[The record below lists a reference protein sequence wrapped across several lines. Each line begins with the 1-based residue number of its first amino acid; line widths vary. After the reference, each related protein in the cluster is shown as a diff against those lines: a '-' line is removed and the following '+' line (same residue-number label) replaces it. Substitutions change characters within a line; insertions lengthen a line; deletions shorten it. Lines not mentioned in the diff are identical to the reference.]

1 MNDKCFNVKNFYNLT
16 LLFEIAY
23 KIPPPLVG
31 GDDGEGEIF
40 TMHPHLHPPPSR
52 GRRVFV

>member
-1 MNDKCFNVKNFYNLT
+1 MFQCQKNFYNLT

-31 GDDGEGEIF
+31 GDDEEGEIF